1 MICFL
6 FCGFE
11 GGKKNSFFITHDY
24 HCRAALC
31 AVIMLLASAQNW
43 VQVSCVMPIF
53 Q

>member
-1 MICFL
+1 MGVIFCIKNNENDL
-6 FCGFE
+6 FY
-11 GGKKNSFFITHDY
+11 Y